1 MLAETILDV
10 EPQRTHQ
17 FRRISVASAKS
28 SEMVDP
34 RFGVGAPP
42 YLYQV
47 RSDFLRYRLNR
58 ERTAHYTYQIQDFA
72 LLPVQPAILPMYR
85 PLLLTQ

>member
-1 MLAETILDV
+1 MAD
-10 EPQRTHQ
+10 PQ
-17 FRRISVASAKS
+17 
-28 SEMVDP
+28 
-34 RFGVGAPP
+34 FGVGAPP

-47 RSDFLRYRLNR
+47 RNDFLRYRSNC

-85 PLLLTQ
+85 PLLLIQ